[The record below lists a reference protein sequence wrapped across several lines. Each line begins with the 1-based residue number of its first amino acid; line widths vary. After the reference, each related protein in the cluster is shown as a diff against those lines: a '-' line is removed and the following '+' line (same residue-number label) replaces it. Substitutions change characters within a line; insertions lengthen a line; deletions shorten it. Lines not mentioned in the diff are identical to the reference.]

1 MTRIAHLSDPHF
13 GTEDPRLIG
22 PLLAHLAGAKPD
34 LVVISGDLTQRARRG
49 QYAAAAAFLRRLPA
63 PYVAVPGNHDAPLW
77 NLPLRLTQPWA
88 GWHRAIGPDLEHVVE
103 TDAFVLA
110 AINTANPLVWK
121 NGRITP
127 AQTDRIAARMAQAGQ
142 RRRLV
147 AMHHPLE
154 GPPGEPP
161 SLVGAG
167 AAADAM
173 AAAGVEIVLSGH
185 LHFTYAAPVPAD
197 PSILSVQAGTCLSTR
212 TRNDGNAFTMI
223 DLIPNGVT
231 LTHVRAQPDGSFR
244 ADADW
249 TLTRAQG
256 AWQGPGL

>member
-13 GTEDPRLIG
+13 GTEDPRLIA
-22 PLLAHLAGAKPD
+22 PLLGFLAQAKPD
-34 LVVISGDLTQRARRG
+34 LVVVSGDLTQRARAG
-49 QYAAAAAFLRRLPA
+49 QYADAADFLRRLPA
-63 PYVAVPGNHDAPLW
+63 PHIAVPGNHDAPLW
-77 NLPLRLTQPWA
+77 NLAARLAWPWA
-88 GWHRAIGPDLEHVVE
+88 GWNRAIGPDLEGVVDH
-103 TDAFVLA
+103 DAFVLV

-127 AQTDRIAARMAQAGQ
+127 DQTDRIAARMAQAGN

-167 AAADAM
+167 PAAAAM
-173 AAAGVEIVLSGH
+173 AEAGVEIVLSGH
-185 LHFTYAAPVPAD
+185 LHFTFAAPVPAA

-212 TRNDGNAFTMI
+212 TRNDGNAFTLI
-223 DLIPNGVT
+223 DFIPNGVT
-231 LTHVRAQPDGSFR
+231 LTHVRAQPDGNFR

-249 TLTRAQG
+249 TLTRSHG
-256 AWQGPGL
+256 AWQGTGL